1 MYAFSLRVFVLRGR
15 HITMEPRLST
25 HVIEK
30 SEFLTAKDMLKP
42 TVAVLSGIRELDDIL
57 GGFKSGEITFI
68 DGDSSLISNIPNQI
82 CVNTYCMFHS
92 NIVYIDGGIC
102 ADPYKISDYARKME
116 VSQKEVLEH
125 ILISRAFTVYQLTTL
140 IQDRLE
146 ATIIRYKPLTLII
159 GRFPILYL
167 DSDVPTKEAQTLLRS
182 NLHKIR
188 ELTTKYNL
196 ITIFTNLEKKM
207 LPNLRNVRNIMYNNV
222 DETVLMKQAELATG
236 IELINRCKRS
246 MILHLGDGQLRLED
260 FGAVI

>member
-15 HITMEPRLST
+15 HITMETRLST

-42 TVAVLSGIRELDDIL
+42 TVAVPSGIRELDNLLD
-57 GGFKSGEITFI
+57 GFKSGEITFI
-68 DGDSSLISNIPNQI
+68 DGDSNLISNIPNQI
-82 CVNTYCMFHS
+82 CVNTYRMFHS

-102 ADPYKISDYARKME
+102 ADPYKISNYARKME
-116 VSQKEVLEH
+116 VNQKEVLEH

-146 ATIIRYKPLTLII
+146 TTIIRYKPLTLII

-167 DSDVPTKEAQTLLRS
+167 DSDVPTREAQTLLRS

-188 ELTTKYNL
+188 ELTTKYGL
-196 ITIFTNLEKKM
+196 VTIFTNLEKKT
-207 LPNLRNVRNIMYNNV
+207 LSNLRNVRSIMYNNV
-222 DETVLMKQAELATG
+222 DETVLMKQTELATS
-236 IELINRCKRS
+236 IELINRCKS
-246 MILHLGDGQLRLED
+246 NMILHLGDGQLRLED
-260 FGAVI
+260 FGVVI